1 VLSEETLSKRLLLIT
16 GSPGVGKT
24 TLLLKVVEG
33 LTAKG
38 YSVGG
43 MISREVRTSGA
54 RVGFEVTDLSSGYRG
69 WLASVH
75 EERGP
80 QVGKYHVNIDDLN
93 GIGVKAIL
101 RACEKLDVVVVD
113 EIGPMELFSEEFR
126 EAVMK
131 VVEGEKLL
139 VATIHWKMSG
149 ELIDSIKKREDSE
162 THVVTYENREHL
174 HEAIIG
180 EAMDFLSKATLNKG
194 L

>member
-1 VLSEETLSKRLLLIT
+1 MNKRLLLIT

-24 TLLLKVVEG
+24 TLLLRVIEG
-33 LTAKG
+33 LRAKG

-43 MISREVRTSGA
+43 MISREVRTLGA
-54 RVGFEVTDLSSGYRG
+54 RVGFEVTDLSSGNRG

-80 QVGKYHVNIDDLN
+80 QVGKYRVNIDDLN
-93 GIGVKAIL
+93 AVGVRAIL

-126 EAVMK
+126 EAVKK

-139 VATIHWKMSG
+139 VATIHSRMSG
-149 ELIDSIKKREDSE
+149 GLIDSIKKREDSE
-162 THVVTYENREHL
+162 IHVVTSENREHL
-174 HEAIIG
+174 REAIIV
-180 EAMDFLSKATLNKG
+180 EAVDFLSKATLNKG